1 MKQKH
6 LDNLMGIVG
15 NIFEA
20 YSVALFLP
28 SEDGRFVLNAWFS
41 LGDDIANDT
50 TIEPGQGLV
59 GWIIRNQQPLLVTN
73 FDQKQS
79 FLGYYRKG
87 GEDHIKTFLGCP
99 VPLIG
104 GALCIDSEKTYSF
117 SDKEQK
123 ILNQFSCLISSLCK
137 DTGEIAFSEKE
148 AILLQCMQIIPQL
161 RERFPKWSVFL
172 KHFLDLLSESTG
184 FPFCML
190 TVRDEWGQGYYLE
203 GWNVQGFLDP
213 SAMHDKFKIGSG
225 VIGWAFKNQ
234 RPVFSEDSAAS
245 SEGLVLFAKDQG
257 PLMKTVICLPLIV
270 NRRTRGVLVFADI
283 SRHVLDPTL
292 KKFALTVADY
302 LALFLENLYLKNRL
316 HRQKRSGK

>member
-1 MKQKH
+1 
-6 LDNLMGIVG
+6 MGIVG

-28 SEDGRFVLNAWFS
+28 LEDGRFALNAWFS
-41 LGDDIANDT
+41 LGDDIADET
-50 TIEPGQGLV
+50 CIEPGQGLV

-99 VPLIG
+99 VPSIG
-104 GALCIDSEKTYSF
+104 GALCIDSKKTYSF

-123 ILNQFSCLISSLCK
+123 ILNQFSALISSLCK
-137 DTGEIAFSEKE
+137 DTGTMELSEKE
-148 AILLQCMQIIPQL
+148 ACLFQCMQIIPQL
-161 RERFPKWSVFL
+161 RERFPKWSAFL

-190 TVRDEWGQGYYLE
+190 TVRDEWGKGYYLE
-203 GWNVQGFLDP
+203 GWNAKGFLDP

-234 RPVFSEDSAAS
+234 RPVFSEDSGTS

-257 PLMKTVICLPLIV
+257 PFMKTVICLPLV
-270 NRRTRGVLVFADI
+270 VHKRTRGVLVFADP
-283 SRHVLDPTL
+283 SGHVLNPTL

-316 HRQKRSGK
+316 SRQKNLEK